1 MIKEETKELL
11 KFNGYG
17 VEPKAM
23 FQEACDKAKESATA
37 FVEKHG
43 EPMYC
48 GFASVTIYPARGR
61 LVSWLKDNKIG
72 SNGYRGGW
80 RISSYDVMKGHP
92 YCSTQSMSIKEEAC
106 EAFRDELRKYGLTV
120 YAESRAD

>member
-1 MIKEETKELL
+1 MDNQDFL
-11 KFNGYG
+11 KFNAHG
-17 VEPKAM
+17 VEPKTM
-23 FQEACDKAKESATA
+23 FQEACDKARAVATEY
-37 FVEKHG
+37 VKKHG

-80 RISSYDVMKGHP
+80 RISSYDVMAGHSH
-92 YCSTQSMSIKEEAC
+92 CSTQSLDIKETAC
-106 EAFRDELRKYGLTV
+106 DAFCDVLKKYGIEA
-120 YAESRAD
+120 YAEGRAD

>member
-23 FQEACDKAKESATA
+23 FQEACDKAKEAATA

>member
-1 MIKEETKELL
+1 MIEQDTKELL
-11 KFNGYG
+11 KFNAHG
-17 VEPKAM
+17 VEPANM
-23 FQEACDKAKESATA
+23 YQEAREAAMEAATQ

-43 EPMYC
+43 EPMFC

-80 RISSYDVMKGHP
+80 RISSYDVMKGHSH
-92 YCSTQSMSIKEEAC
+92 CSTQSLDIKETAC
-106 EAFRDELRKYGLTV
+106 DAFCDVLKKYGIEA
-120 YAESRAD
+120 YAEGRAD

>member
-17 VEPKAM
+17 VEPKDMYA
-23 FQEACDKAKESATA
+23 EACDRAREAATE

-61 LVSWLKDNKIG
+61 LVKWLRDNGIG

-92 YCSTQSMSIKEEAC
+92 YCSTQSLDIKETAC
-106 EAFRDELRKYGLTV
+106 DAFCDVLKKYGIEA
-120 YAESRAD
+120 YAEGRAD

>member
-17 VEPKAM
+17 VEPKDMYA
-23 FQEACDKAKESATA
+23 EACDRAREAATE

>member
-23 FQEACDKAKESATA
+23 YAEACIAAKHKATEYVT
-37 FVEKHG
+37 KHG
-43 EPMYC
+43 EPMFC

-61 LVSWLKDNKIG
+61 LVSWLRANGIG

-80 RISSYDVMKGHP
+80 RISSYDIMAGHK
-92 YCSTQSMSIKEEAC
+92 YCGTQSLDIKETAC
-106 EAFRDELRKYGLTV
+106 DAFCDVLKKYGIEA
-120 YAESRAD
+120 YAEGRAD

>member
-1 MIKEETKELL
+1 MEQETKELL
-11 KFNGYG
+11 KFNAHG
-17 VEPKAM
+17 VKPSDM
-23 FQEACDKAKESATA
+23 YQEACEQAREAATEY
-37 FVEKHG
+37 VEKHG

-80 RISSYDVMKGHP
+80 RISSYDIMKGHSH
-92 YCSTQSMSIKEEAC
+92 CSTQSLDIKETAC
-106 EAFRDELRKYGLTV
+106 DAFCDVLKKYGIEA
-120 YAESRAD
+120 YAEGRAD

>member
-23 FQEACDKAKESATA
+23 FQEACDNARAVATEY
-37 FVEKHG
+37 VDKHG

-61 LVSWLKDNKIG
+61 LVKWLGDNGIG
-72 SNGYRGGW
+72 NNGYRGGW
-80 RISSYDVMKGHP
+80 RISSYDIMKGHSH
-92 YCSTQSMSIKEEAC
+92 CSTQSLDIKETAC
-106 EAFRDELRKYGLTV
+106 DAFCDVLKKYGIEA
-120 YAESRAD
+120 YAEGRAD

>member
-1 MIKEETKELL
+1 MDNQDLL
-11 KFNGYG
+11 KFNAHG

-23 FQEACDKAKESATA
+23 FAEACDKARAVATEY
-37 FVEKHG
+37 VKKHG
-43 EPMYC
+43 EPMFC

-80 RISSYDVMKGHP
+80 RISSYDVMKGHSH
-92 YCSTQSMSIKEEAC
+92 CSTQSLDIKETAC
-106 EAFRDELRKYGLTV
+106 DAFCDVLKKYGIEA
-120 YAESRAD
+120 YAEGRAD